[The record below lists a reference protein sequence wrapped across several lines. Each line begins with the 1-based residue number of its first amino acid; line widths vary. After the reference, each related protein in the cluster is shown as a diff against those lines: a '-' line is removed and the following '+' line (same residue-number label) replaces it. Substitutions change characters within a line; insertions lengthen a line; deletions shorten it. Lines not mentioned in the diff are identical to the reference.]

1 MISRAYRALTLS
13 LRHKYGSS
21 PLAGKRRVGHTT
33 KPGLGIS
40 RMPRLAGGSK
50 VVGIS
55 SAVGGKS
62 AHSPRSTKNMYVKI
76 NENERKIARF
86 SAIALTA
93 SVKAVQERGHKINS
107 DITLPIVV
115 NDEIGQI
122 KKTKDA
128 VSLMKALGVYDDILR
143 AKEGKHIRAGR
154 GKMRGRRYEHA
165 KGPLIVVSTHDAPIV
180 RAAKNILG
188 VDVINAKEVSVIH
201 LAPGGHPGRLT
212 IFTLPALKV
221 LQDRLG
227 GRLL

>member
-1 MISRAYRALTLS
+1 MRQ
-13 LRHKYGSS
+13 KYGSS

-40 RMPRLAGGSK
+40 RMPRLSGGSR

-93 SVKAVQERGHKINS
+93 SVKAVQERGHKVNS
-107 DITLPIVV
+107 EITLPIVV
-115 NDEIGQI
+115 DDSISNI

-154 GKMRGRRYEHA
+154 GKMRGRRY
-165 KGPLIVVSTHDAPIV
+165 KMPKSVLIVSINKDDLSAFKSLP
-180 RAAKNILG
+180 G
-188 VDVINAKEVSVIH
+188 VDTASPDSLSLKK
-201 LAPGGHPGRLT
+201 LAPGGNGGRLT
-212 IFTLPALKV
+212 IYTKSALQTMTEV
-221 LQDRLG
+221 D
-227 GRLL
+227 

>member
-1 MISRAYRALTLS
+1 MRQ
-13 LRHKYGSS
+13 KYGSS
-21 PLAGKRRVGHTT
+21 PLAGTRRVGHTT

-40 RMPRLAGGSK
+40 RMPRLSGGSR

-76 NENERKIARF
+76 NEKERKIARF

-107 DITLPIVV
+107 ETVLPIVV
-115 NDEIGQI
+115 EDSISNI

-128 VSLMKALGVYDDILR
+128 ISLMKALGIYDDILR

-154 GKMRGRRYEHA
+154 GKMRGRRY
-165 KGPLIVVSTHDAPIV
+165 KMPKSVLIVSANKDDLSAFKSLP
-180 RAAKNILG
+180 G
-188 VDVINAKEVSVIH
+188 VDTASPDSLSLKK
-201 LAPGGHPGRLT
+201 LAPGGNGGRLT
-212 IFTLPALKV
+212 IYTKSALQTMTEV
-221 LQDRLG
+221 D
-227 GRLL
+227 

>member
-1 MISRAYRALTLS
+1 MRQ
-13 LRHKYGSS
+13 KYGSS

-40 RMPRLAGGSK
+40 RMPRLSGGSR

-93 SVKAVQERGHKINS
+93 SVKAVQERGHKVNS
-107 DITLPIVV
+107 EIALPIVV
-115 NDEIGQI
+115 DDSISKI

-128 VSLMKALGVYDDILR
+128 ISLMKALGVYDDILR

-154 GKMRGRRYEHA
+154 GKMRGRRY
-165 KGPLIVVSTHDAPIV
+165 KMPKSVLIVSVNKDDLSAFKSLP
-180 RAAKNILG
+180 G
-188 VDVINAKEVSVIH
+188 VDTASPDSLSLKK
-201 LAPGGHPGRLT
+201 LAPGGNGGRLT
-212 IFTLPALKV
+212 IYTKSALQTMTEV
-221 LQDRLG
+221 D
-227 GRLL
+227 

>member
-1 MISRAYRALTLS
+1 MRQ
-13 LRHKYGSS
+13 KYGSS

-40 RMPRLAGGSK
+40 RMPRLSGGSR

-93 SVKAVQERGHKINS
+93 SVKAVQERGHKVNS
-107 DITLPIVV
+107 EITLPIVV
-115 NDEIGQI
+115 DDSISNI

-154 GKMRGRRYEHA
+154 GKMRGRRY
-165 KGPLIVVSTHDAPIV
+165 KMPKSVLIVSVNKDDLSAFKSLP
-180 RAAKNILG
+180 G
-188 VDVINAKEVSVIH
+188 VDTASPDSLSLKK
-201 LAPGGHPGRLT
+201 LAPGGNGGRLT
-212 IFTLPALKV
+212 IYTKSALQTMTEV
-221 LQDRLG
+221 D
-227 GRLL
+227 